1 MRPGSD
7 RWSRHILASLLA
19 ALFLAL
25 SLIVEI
31 AGSMPGDERV
41 LVELNAAIGT
51 SLDDA
56 MVAVGRASDTIPL
69 LAASAVVAIVLTGNR
84 RRRDIAAFLAV
95 VVVAMVGN
103 RILKEI
109 VGRPRPDVRPS
120 PESVSQFSFPSGH
133 AANTLAVWAGLLLV
147 VRTRPL
153 RIAVLALGVAVL
165 AVVGFSRLAIGV
177 HYPSDLIAGWLWV
190 AAWSALVWS
199 WQAPRT
205 VAQQKSTLGA

>member
-1 MRPGSD
+1 MRSGTD
-7 RWSRHILASLLA
+7 RWRRQVLASLLA
-19 ALFLAL
+19 ALSLAL
-25 SLIVEI
+25 SLIVEL

-41 LVELNAAIGT
+41 LVELDAAIGT

-69 LAASAVVAIVLTGNR
+69 IAASAVVVIVLVVNR
-84 RRRDIAAFLAV
+84 RRRDIAVFLVV

-109 VGRPRPDVRPS
+109 VARSRPDVRPS

-147 VRTRPL
+147 VRARSV
-153 RIAVLALGVAVL
+153 RIAVLALGVVVL
-165 AVVGFSRLAIGV
+165 ALVGFSRLAIGV

-190 AAWSALVWS
+190 GAWAALVWS
-199 WQAPRT
+199 WPNPCAAAPRR
-205 VAQQKSTLGA
+205 STPGA